1 MFLTQIIN
9 GQVTE
14 LALCEACARAKGL
27 FDPQSLTFAEK
38 FFPEELKERM
48 DKIMQELANAKET
61 PSGNLASPPSPDVLT
76 QCPVCHF
83 SLEDFRRTGRLG
95 CPDCYTVFAS
105 ELETRN
111 NTPSEAAPPCSGDG
125 ASPALQR
132 TQLEQQLRNAID
144 KEDYET
150 AALLRDKLKTLD

>member
-38 FFPEELKERM
+38 FFPEELKSKM
-48 DKIMQELANAKET
+48 DNIIRELMEKNQAPVGAHVGET
-61 PSGNLASPPSPDVLT
+61 PHDPLT

-83 SLEDFRRTGRLG
+83 TLADYRRTNHLG
-95 CPDCYTVFAS
+95 CPDCYHTFAS
-105 ELETRN
+105 EIAQSEISPSGESTPKHPIQSPQLSGGAELN
-111 NTPSEAAPPCSGDG
+111 NNSRRLLKLRTTKW
-125 ASPALQR
+125 LQICVI
-132 TQLEQQLRNAID
+132 NS
-144 KEDYET
+144 K
-150 AALLRDKLKTLD
+150 

>member
-48 DKIMQELANAKET
+48 DRIIRELSGREELPMGSDAKK
-61 PSGNLASPPSPDVLT
+61 ASPDVLT
-76 QCPVCHF
+76 QCPSCHF
-83 SLEDFRRTGRLG
+83 TLDRFRATGHLG
-95 CPDCYTVFAS
+95 CPDCYTVFAA
-105 ELETRN
+105 ELDGQRS
-111 NTPSEAAPPCSGDG
+111 PRKDAAEPG
-125 ASPALQR
+125 ADESSPLQQR
-132 TQLEQQLRNAID
+132 RKLEQQLHEAIE

-150 AALLRDKLKTLD
+150 AAHLRDKLKLMD